1 MRKVMFAVTALA
13 TLGAAAIT
21 PAEADVP
28 VHGIVINHPGCVG
41 AFVNNGCIHGIILH
55 RTCVKWTELNGK
67 PPFVCIA
74 WRNVPLR

>member
-13 TLGAAAIT
+13 TFGAAAII

-55 RTCVKWTELNGK
+55 CIQWKELNGK
-67 PPFVCIA
+67 PPFVCVK
-74 WRNVPLR
+74 WGRVPLQ